1 MSLWIYT
8 YTYVNHMCV
17 YIYYVCVYITIYTY
31 NYNLYIQVC
40 MHFCV
45 CILRRHDHRPW
56 LFARLQHR
64 LGHGE
69 IFALCRPCRRCLMGA
84 MNHWNPWDGVYKR
97 VPRSHYVN
105 GKKEKKCK
113 IYPSKFGFYF
123 GYFVFTKAYESHESP
138 QIGQVCNIWSLYI
151 NRCHWSPHFL
161 VDMALSFIQ
170 LSIPGMESQSPRT
183 IPEVF
188 GFGASLAT
196 SQSSRSQ
203 SAVQFEW

>member
-1 MSLWIYT
+1 MNIYI
-8 YTYVNHMCV
+8 YIYICKSYV
-17 YIYYVCVYITIYTY
+17 YIYVCVYITIYTY
-31 NYNLYIQVC
+31 IIYIYRYVC
-40 MHFCV
+40 IFVSVFCV
-45 CILRRHDHRPW
+45 DMTTGRGSLHVSNTAWAMVRSLLRADRAGAVWWAPW
-56 LFARLQHR
+56 TI
-64 LGHGE
+64 E
-69 IFALCRPCRRCLMGA
+69 IPEMVSTNGYPEITTSMG
-84 MNHWNPWDGVYKR
+84 KR
-97 VPRSHYVN
+97 
-105 GKKEKKCK
+105 KKHCK

-123 GYFVFTKAYESHESP
+123 GDFVFTKAYESHESP

-188 GFGASLAT
+188 GFGVSLAT

>member
-1 MSLWIYT
+1 MNIYI
-8 YTYVNHMCV
+8 YIYICKSYV
-17 YIYYVCVYITIYTY
+17 YIYIYMCVYITIYTY
-31 NYNLYIQVC
+31 IIYIYRYVC
-40 MHFCV
+40 IFCV

-69 IFALCRPCRRCLMGA
+69 IFAPCRPCRRCLMGA

-97 VPRSHYVN
+97 VPRNHHVN
-105 GKKEKKCK
+105 GKKEETLHK

-123 GYFVFTKAYESHESP
+123 GDFVFTKAYESHESP

-151 NRCHWSPHFL
+151 DRCHWSPHFL

-188 GFGASLAT
+188 GFGVSLAT